1 MILPTALYSLKVMVF
16 SQRVMHNFVSLVH
29 LTASELGLYILIII
43 SEIKDAIKNKW
54 GNNIKIENKGH
65 D

>member
-43 SEIKDAIKNKW
+43 SEIKDAIKNK
-54 GNNIKIENKGH
+54 
-65 D
+65 